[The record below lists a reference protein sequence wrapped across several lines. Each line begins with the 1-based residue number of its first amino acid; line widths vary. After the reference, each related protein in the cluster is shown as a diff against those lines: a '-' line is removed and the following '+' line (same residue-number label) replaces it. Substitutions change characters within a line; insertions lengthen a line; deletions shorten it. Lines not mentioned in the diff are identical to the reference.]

1 VQGLHET
8 TVGVSQ
14 KMYIQCMYHLKASL
28 LPSAHPREGLQ
39 HIKTP
44 AKTLSN
50 PDTTSLNPAPS
61 DAQALRLGVRLAGSF
76 LNNSSSRWETLAEP
90 WAARLELI
98 EYSSP
103 IYRSDHQR

>member
-1 VQGLHET
+1 MPATGAAADPGAFQFLQNPGRT
-8 TVGVSQ
+8 APD
-14 KMYIQCMYHLKASL
+14 LKVC
-28 LPSAHPREGLQ
+28 
-39 HIKTP
+39 I
-44 AKTLSN
+44 
-50 PDTTSLNPAPS
+50 
-61 DAQALRLGVRLAGSF
+61 AQALRLGVRLAGSF